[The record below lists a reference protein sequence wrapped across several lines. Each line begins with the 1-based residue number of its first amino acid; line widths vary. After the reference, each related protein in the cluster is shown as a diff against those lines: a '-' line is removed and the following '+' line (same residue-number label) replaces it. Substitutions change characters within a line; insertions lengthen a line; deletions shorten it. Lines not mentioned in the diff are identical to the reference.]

1 MFDSSWS
8 SLPRPERQEDIKYR
22 ANFLTFG
29 VGPHMCVGREYAIN
43 HLVAFLSI
51 LATKAEWTRRMTPE
65 SNKIAYLP
73 TIYPADSY
81 VTLKP
86 LVRT

>member
-1 MFDSSWS
+1 M
-8 SLPRPERQEDIKYR
+8 LMGVCRPARQEDVKHR

-29 VGPHMCVGREYAIN
+29 VGPHACVGKEYAIN

-51 LATKAEWTRRMTPE
+51 LSMMVQWTRRKTSE
-65 SNKIAYLP
+65 SDKVAFLP
-73 TIYPADSY
+73 TIYPADCY

-86 LVRT
+86 LVK